1 MWRTLRKLCC
11 FPLLWP
17 LYFVASFFKNY
28 NLRIVNYIIRLYN
41 NIMGVHRELPERTWP
56 YEDHLIEEQ
65 GEKKIIYSLNA
76 IHLESKLSRKFR
88 RSKNND

>member
-1 MWRTLRKLCC
+1 
-11 FPLLWP
+11 
-17 LYFVASFFKNY
+17 
-28 NLRIVNYIIRLYN
+28 
-41 NIMGVHRELPERTWP
+41 MGVHRELPERTWP